1 MGVHEGTGVGVKVG
15 VGSGVVVGSLV
26 GVGVA
31 ILVAGDSNTGTVESA
46 GAAVAFTKIFGTQAV
61 RASEASATR
70 SGNYLMGPRRFLFDR
85 SRRGYGFFDKNA
97 NAFFQLTA

>member
-1 MGVHEGTGVGVKVG
+1 MEVNEGTRVGVKVG

-31 ILVAGDSNTGTVESA
+31 ILVAGDSNTGTVESV
-46 GAAVAFTKIFGTQAV
+46 GVAVAFTKISGPQAV
-61 RASEASATR
+61 RASEASATS
-70 SGNYLMGPRRFLFDR
+70 SGNYLKRPRRFLFDH
-85 SRRGYGFFDKNA
+85 SRRAYGFFDKNA

>member
-1 MGVHEGTGVGVKVG
+1 VGVNEGTGVGVKVG

-46 GAAVAFTKIFGTQAV
+46 GG
-61 RASEASATR
+61 
-70 SGNYLMGPRRFLFDR
+70 FLFDR
-85 SRRGYGFFDKNA
+85 SRRAYGFSTKM
-97 NAFFQLTA
+97 QTLSSS